1 MSILE
6 NLEQII
12 QNLNLLINDV
22 WKLVLFETAIQDNS
36 MLVVIWSMVFYFVAL
51 FISIYILKIIIE
63 GIFKFIFNPVTFIFI
78 IFIFG
83 LSVWTIIQINDDYE
97 NIAYVTGRQFYT
109 CPYVFERT
117 ERLEKDALLSY
128 PDFVFLD
135 GRVQENEKGKLFND
149 MFFSMKS
156 DKMVMYADY
165 SIQQMDYNLQNQIGS
180 EYNLYDF
187 VERNNIEY
195 EWLDFLGLIRN
206 DWQRNNNASDISNYH
221 VC

>member
-51 FISIYILKIIIE
+51 FISIYVLKIIIE
-63 GIFKFIFNPVTFIFI
+63 GIFKFIFNPI

-97 NIAYVTGRQFYT
+97 NMAT
-109 CPYVFERT
+109 
-117 ERLEKDALLSY
+117 LEGSKNNFLISPNVSIEQIEPLSSNLEDDKSLSNALEEIKQL
-128 PDFVFLD
+128 
-135 GRVQENEKGKLFND
+135 QEEIKK
-149 MFFSMKS
+149 
-156 DKMVMYADY
+156 
-165 SIQQMDYNLQNQIGS
+165 QNQIIQ
-180 EYNLYDF
+180 EMK
-187 VERNNIEY
+187 
-195 EWLDFLGLIRN
+195 
-206 DWQRNNNASDISNYH
+206 SN
-221 VC
+221 

>member
-51 FISIYILKIIIE
+51 FISIYVLKIIIE

-97 NIAYVTGRQFYT
+97 NMAT
-109 CPYVFERT
+109 
-117 ERLEKDALLSY
+117 LEGSKNNFLTSPNVSIEQIEPLSSNLEDDQSLSNALEEIKQL
-128 PDFVFLD
+128 
-135 GRVQENEKGKLFND
+135 QEEIKK
-149 MFFSMKS
+149 
-156 DKMVMYADY
+156 
-165 SIQQMDYNLQNQIGS
+165 QNQI
-180 EYNLYDF
+180 
-187 VERNNIEY
+187 I
-195 EWLDFLGLIRN
+195 
-206 DWQRNNNASDISNYH
+206 QKMKSN
-221 VC
+221 

>member
-51 FISIYILKIIIE
+51 FISIYVLKIIIE

-97 NIAYVTGRQFYT
+97 NMAT
-109 CPYVFERT
+109 
-117 ERLEKDALLSY
+117 LEGSKNNFLTSPNVSIEQIEPLSSNLEDDQSLSNALKEIKQL
-128 PDFVFLD
+128 
-135 GRVQENEKGKLFND
+135 QEEIKK
-149 MFFSMKS
+149 
-156 DKMVMYADY
+156 
-165 SIQQMDYNLQNQIGS
+165 QNQIIRD
-180 EYNLYDF
+180 LK
-187 VERNNIEY
+187 NN
-195 EWLDFLGLIRN
+195 
-206 DWQRNNNASDISNYH
+206 
-221 VC
+221 

>member
-51 FISIYILKIIIE
+51 FISIYVLKIIIE
-63 GIFKFIFNPVTFIFI
+63 GIFKFIFNPITFIFI

-97 NIAYVTGRQFYT
+97 NMAT
-109 CPYVFERT
+109 
-117 ERLEKDALLSY
+117 LEGSKNNFLTSPNVSIEQIEPLSSNLEDDQSLSNALKEIKQL
-128 PDFVFLD
+128 
-135 GRVQENEKGKLFND
+135 QEEIKK
-149 MFFSMKS
+149 
-156 DKMVMYADY
+156 
-165 SIQQMDYNLQNQIGS
+165 QNQIIQD
-180 EYNLYDF
+180 LK
-187 VERNNIEY
+187 NN
-195 EWLDFLGLIRN
+195 
-206 DWQRNNNASDISNYH
+206 
-221 VC
+221 

>member
-36 MLVVIWSMVFYFVAL
+36 MLVIIWSMVFYFVAL
-51 FISIYILKIIIE
+51 FISIYVLKIIIE

-97 NIAYVTGRQFYT
+97 NMAT
-109 CPYVFERT
+109 
-117 ERLEKDALLSY
+117 LEGSKNNYLTSPNVSIEQIEPLSSNLEDYQSLSNALEEIKQL
-128 PDFVFLD
+128 
-135 GRVQENEKGKLFND
+135 QKEIKK
-149 MFFSMKS
+149 
-156 DKMVMYADY
+156 
-165 SIQQMDYNLQNQIGS
+165 QNQIIQ
-180 EYNLYDF
+180 EM
-187 VERNNIEY
+187 
-195 EWLDFLGLIRN
+195 
-206 DWQRNNNASDISNYH
+206 QSN
-221 VC
+221 

>member
-22 WKLVLFETAIQDNS
+22 WKLVIFETAIQDNS

-51 FISIYILKIIIE
+51 FISIYVLKIIIE

-97 NIAYVTGRQFYT
+97 NMAT
-109 CPYVFERT
+109 
-117 ERLEKDALLSY
+117 LEGSKNNFLTSPNVSIEQIEPLSSNLEDDQSLSNALKEIKQL
-128 PDFVFLD
+128 
-135 GRVQENEKGKLFND
+135 QEEIKK
-149 MFFSMKS
+149 
-156 DKMVMYADY
+156 
-165 SIQQMDYNLQNQIGS
+165 QNQIIQ
-180 EYNLYDF
+180 EMK
-187 VERNNIEY
+187 
-195 EWLDFLGLIRN
+195 
-206 DWQRNNNASDISNYH
+206 SN
-221 VC
+221 

>member
-51 FISIYILKIIIE
+51 FISIYVLKIIIE

-83 LSVWTIIQINDDYE
+83 LSVWTIIKINDDYE
-97 NIAYVTGRQFYT
+97 NMAT
-109 CPYVFERT
+109 
-117 ERLEKDALLSY
+117 LEGSKNNILTSPNVSIEQIEPLSSNLEDDQSLSNALKEIKQL
-128 PDFVFLD
+128 
-135 GRVQENEKGKLFND
+135 QEKIK
-149 MFFSMKS
+149 K
-156 DKMVMYADY
+156 
-165 SIQQMDYNLQNQIGS
+165 QNQIIKD
-180 EYNLYDF
+180 LK
-187 VERNNIEY
+187 NN
-195 EWLDFLGLIRN
+195 
-206 DWQRNNNASDISNYH
+206 
-221 VC
+221 

>member
-51 FISIYILKIIIE
+51 FISIYVLKIIIE

-97 NIAYVTGRQFYT
+97 NMAT
-109 CPYVFERT
+109 
-117 ERLEKDALLSY
+117 LESSKNNFLTSANVSIEQIEPLSSNLEDDQSISNALKEIKQL
-128 PDFVFLD
+128 
-135 GRVQENEKGKLFND
+135 QEEIKK
-149 MFFSMKS
+149 
-156 DKMVMYADY
+156 
-165 SIQQMDYNLQNQIGS
+165 QNQIIQD
-180 EYNLYDF
+180 LK
-187 VERNNIEY
+187 NN
-195 EWLDFLGLIRN
+195 
-206 DWQRNNNASDISNYH
+206 
-221 VC
+221 